1 MPKSMTP
8 HRWLAAG
15 LLAAAGIAL
24 PAQAADKAELF
35 KCVDVAGATSIQS
48 EPCPKG
54 STQVWRRAADAEP
67 APTAEQ
73 AAQAQARRARD
84 EQAVR
89 DLSAEVERK
98 LRPQPPK
105 ADAEPAD
112 APVSSEPATPEGPD
126 RCERAQDFSRELR
139 DKPWLGLGED
149 QTRRLH
155 AWVAAEC
162 QAVGRE
168 D

>member
-1 MPKSMTP
+1 MSITP
-8 HRWLAAG
+8 CRWLAAS
-15 LLAAAGIAL
+15 LIAIAAIAL
-24 PAQAADKAELF
+24 PVQAADKPELF
-35 KCVDVAGATSIQS
+35 KCVDAAGATSIQS
-48 EPCPKG
+48 DPCPKG

-73 AAQAQARRARD
+73 AAQAQARRERD

-89 DLSAEVERK
+89 ELSQEVERK
-98 LRPQPPK
+98 LRP
-105 ADAEPAD
+105 EPAKPP
-112 APVSSEPATPEGPD
+112 AEEPAPAATGPASTAGPD

-155 AWVAAEC
+155 PWVAAEC
-162 QAVGRE
+162 HAIWRE
-168 D
+168 A